1 MSLLLASA
9 AMTAAAMV
17 PACSWNTPGRHPYR
31 GTAMEAV
38 SRYVDIPAA
47 TRLRLA
53 ARIDAGRADDDVVI
67 TRDAIEG
74 RGSYASAI
82 TDMHFGRQT
91 VCGRVTRERWPVTAR
106 EPAKVYCADG
116 HCLIVPR
123 ICGNISRI
131 RTAGNGGASDS
142 AGGGAGGSEGGSGS
156 QYAPR
161 SASMPQPAGAPEV
174 DIEATDAMAQ
184 LTIALAAPAP
194 MTPLSTAG
202 RPFGDWTP
210 GPAWGAGNAPG
221 AGPVRTA
228 PLSPVPEPAGWLM
241 FLIGAAGV
249 IAYSRFRR

>member
-1 MSLLLASA
+1 
-9 AMTAAAMV
+9 
-17 PACSWNTPGRHPYR
+17 
-31 GTAMEAV
+31 MEAV

-47 TRLRLA
+47 TRLRLV

-74 RGSYASAI
+74 RGSYASAS

-131 RTAGNGGASDS
+131 RVASGGNASDS
-142 AGGGAGGSEGGSGS
+142 AGEGAGGG
-156 QYAPR
+156 YAPR

-174 DIEATDAMAQ
+174 DIEAADAMAQ
-184 LTIALAAPAP
+184 LAVAASAPAP
-194 MTPLSTAG
+194 TMPLSVAD

-221 AGPVRTA
+221 AGPARTA

-241 FLIGAAGV
+241 FVIGAAGML
-249 IAYSRFRR
+249 AYARFRR